1 MPFPYTFTFYSYKG
15 GVGRSL
21 ALLNT
26 AYVLSSWGR
35 HVLIVDMDLEA
46 PGVGGLLTR
55 IGELSPQLENDLL
68 DLLSQGRTNPTDAL
82 PPVSTFIRS
91 VLPEKLAP
99 LKPKLGESGR
109 IDVLAPDMD
118 RNFTDRL
125 ANLGIKDLNREEIIN
140 LGQTLH
146 SYFKKQRFLHRP
158 LGIEDFEDPI
168 PTPYDYIL
176 IDSRTGLTEIGGLC
190 VGPLADRLV
199 VLSGLNDQNITGT
212 KTFLNEVGIQPK
224 RRSNEDVW
232 DDADPTE
239 NRDEIPSLGPKPTIV
254 VATPVPMGEIE
265 FKRERLSVLQNAIG
279 IKPLRVSYHPRLAL
293 METIFVRDF
302 TDEPPT
308 ADYTRLADRITSQ
321 VEDSA
326 DQLSRLAS
334 ATPIKVSTSRLEDS
348 SNQLSRLASEETAKS
363 IDGPQ
368 TLRLLAQRPEMA
380 SFLHARTAT
389 DKNIHTHWQRRII
402 ANIAES
408 SADRAIHLNNWASAC
423 INEANGNTAGLSIKF
438 LEAAVSRSA
447 EAIRLNSD
455 LAEAFVNWGV
465 ALANASNFKSG
476 AEADRLLEKSL
487 LKFAEATRRNPNS
500 ANAFGAWGSALG
512 KIAASRPEPQADH
525 LFNQSFEMFTEA
537 VRLDPNLAYVFR
549 DWGTS
554 IFQHSRAKKGE
565 AGNELLRNACL
576 KFEEATR
583 LDSKSSLSFSGWG
596 ATLTEQAMRSSPTDK
611 EQLIRAAKEKLLLA
625 GEIGLYNFACLEA
638 RQGNA
643 MDALNH
649 LKKFIASG
657 KPVTA
662 GQIEA
667 DSDFDAIRHDPNF
680 ADFVAELRR
689 NTNPN

>member
-55 IGELSPQLENDLL
+55 LGELSPQPEQDLL
-68 DLLSQGRTNPTDAL
+68 DLLTQSRTNPAEA
-82 PPVSTFIRS
+82 PAPVSTFIRS

-118 RNFTDRL
+118 RDFTNRL
-125 ANLGIKDLNREEIIN
+125 ANLGIKDLNREEIIA
-140 LGQTLH
+140 LGQNLH
-146 SYFKKQRFLHRP
+146 TYFKKQRFLNRP
-158 LGIEDFEDPI
+158 LGIEEFEDPI
-168 PTPYDYIL
+168 QTAYDYIL
-176 IDSRTGLTEIGGLC
+176 VDSRTGLTEIGGLC

-212 KTFLNEVGIQPK
+212 KTFLTEVGIEPK
-224 RRSNEDVW
+224 PRSNEDEW
-232 DDADPTE
+232 DDADPKE

-326 DQLSRLAS
+326 DQLA
-334 ATPIKVSTSRLEDS
+334 
-348 SNQLSRLASEETAKS
+348 RLASEGMSSS

-368 TLRLLAQRPEMA
+368 ALRLLAQRPEIA
-380 SFLHARTAT
+380 PLIHFRTVE
-389 DKNIHTHWQRRII
+389 DKSISTHWQRRII

-423 INEANGNTAGLSIKF
+423 INEANVNTAGLSIKF
-438 LEAAVSRSA
+438 LEAAKSKSV
-447 EAIRLNSD
+447 EAIRLNPN

-465 ALANASNFKSG
+465 AIANAAVFKSG
-476 AEADRLLEKSL
+476 AESDRLLEESL
-487 LKFAEATRRNPNS
+487 LKFAEATRVDPKS
-500 ANAFGAWGSALG
+500 ANAFGAWGAALG
-512 KIAASRPEPQADH
+512 KIAASKPETEANH
-525 LFNQSFEMFTEA
+525 LLNQSFKMFTEA

-554 IFQHSRAKKGE
+554 IFQYSRAKKGE
-565 AGNELLRNACL
+565 VGNELLRNACL

-583 LDSKSSLSFSGWG
+583 LDSKSFLSFSGWG
-596 ATLTEQAMRSSPTDK
+596 ATLTEQAMRSSSADK
-611 EQLIRAAKEKLLLA
+611 EQLIREAKEKLLLA
-625 GEIGLYNFACLEA
+625 GVIGLYNFACLEA

-643 MDALNH
+643 IDALNH
-649 LKKFIASG
+649 LKNFIASV

-662 GQIEA
+662 KEIDA

-680 ADFVAELRR
+680 ADFVAQLRQ
-689 NTNPN
+689 NTDPK